1 MPLNGEKLWRR
12 TPYDKFLPPRY
23 RRMSGRP
30 KKQHNNELYEAR
42 RKNPSKTSKKGRRM
56 KCSKCGQEGHNKKT
70 CRGPPNVSNWISF
83 IYSYFSYV
91 LASVLWQYVCLVC
104 ELWFCVFGSM
114 FFVADVCLVCELWLC
129 VFSSMYA

>member
-1 MPLNGEKLWRR
+1 MKDEPEKFMANWYKIKVTKSVYQYYLMPLNGEKLWRR

-42 RKNPSKTSKKGRRM
+42 RKNHSKTSKKGMKM

-70 CRGPPNVSNWISF
+70 CRGPPNVSN
-83 IYSYFSYV
+83 
-91 LASVLWQYVCLVC
+91 
-104 ELWFCVFGSM
+104 
-114 FFVADVCLVCELWLC
+114 
-129 VFSSMYA
+129 